1 MRNVLRKPYSPEPME
16 PSELRN
22 YFMSDLFIPELKAT
36 TKDGVLKEMAAW
48 LEAQKRVFRTALVY
62 DLLHKREGL
71 GSTGIGGGIAI
82 PHCRTIAVEK
92 LTVLCALKRDGVEY
106 GAPDKKPV
114 KIFFMVV
121 APPHDV
127 TYLVF
132 LGKLV
137 EVVNEKQLKRAI
149 FEVKTFAEFI
159 TLIAGAA

>member
-1 MRNVLRKPYSPEPME
+1 MKQ
-16 PSELRN
+16 SELQS
-22 YFMSDLFIPELKAT
+22 YFTPELFIPELKAS

-82 PHCRTIAVEK
+82 PHCRTIAVQK
-92 LTVLCALKRDGVEY
+92 LTVLCALKHAGVDF

-121 APPHDV
+121 APPQDV

-137 EVVNEKQLKRAI
+137 EVVNDRQLKRAL
-149 FEVKTFAEFI
+149 FEVTTFEEFI
-159 TLIAGAA
+159 TLVAGAA

>member
-1 MRNVLRKPYSPEPME
+1 MKQ
-16 PSELRN
+16 SELQS
-22 YFMSDLFIPELKAT
+22 YFTPELFIPELKAS
-36 TKDGVLKEMAAW
+36 TKEGVLKEMAAW
-48 LEAQKRVFRTALVY
+48 LESQKRIFRTSLVY

-82 PHCRTIAVEK
+82 PHCRTIAVQK
-92 LTVLCALKRDGVEY
+92 LTVLCALKHDGVDF

-121 APPHDV
+121 APPQDV

-137 EVVNEKQLKRAI
+137 EVVNDKQLKRAL
-149 FEVKTFAEFI
+149 FEVTSFEEFI
-159 TLIAGAA
+159 TLVAGAA

>member
-1 MRNVLRKPYSPEPME
+1 MKQ
-16 PSELRN
+16 SELQS
-22 YFMSDLFIPELKAT
+22 YFMSDLFIPELKAST
-36 TKDGVLKEMAAW
+36 RDGILKEMAAW
-48 LEAQKRVFRTALVY
+48 LEAQKRIFRTTLVY

-92 LTVLCALKRDGVEY
+92 LTVLCALKHSGVDF

-137 EVVNEKQLKRAI
+137 EVVNDKQLKRTL
-149 FEVKTFAEFI
+149 FEVKTLEEFI
-159 TLIAGAA
+159 NLIAGAA

>member
-1 MRNVLRKPYSPEPME
+1 MKQ
-16 PSELRN
+16 SELQS
-22 YFMSDLFIPELKAT
+22 YFTSDLFIPELKAS

-48 LEAQKRVFRTALVY
+48 LESKKRIFRTALVY

-82 PHCRTIAVEK
+82 PHCRTIAVER
-92 LTVLCALKRDGVEY
+92 LTVHCALKHGGIDF
-106 GAPDKKPV
+106 GAPDRKPV
-114 KIFFMVV
+114 KLFFLVV

-137 EVVNEKQLKRAI
+137 EVVNDKQLKRAL
-149 FEVKTFAEFI
+149 FEVKTFEDFT

>member
-1 MRNVLRKPYSPEPME
+1 MKQ
-16 PSELRN
+16 SELQS
-22 YFMSDLFIPELKAT
+22 YFTPELFIPELKAS

-48 LEAQKRVFRTALVY
+48 LESQKRVFRTALVY

-82 PHCRTIAVEK
+82 PHCRTIAVQK
-92 LTVLCALKRDGVEY
+92 LTVLCALKHDGVDF

-121 APPHDV
+121 APPQDV

-137 EVVNEKQLKRAI
+137 EVVNDKQLKRAL
-149 FEVKTFAEFI
+149 FEVTTFEEFI
-159 TLIAGAA
+159 TLVAGAA

>member
-1 MRNVLRKPYSPEPME
+1 MKQ
-16 PSELRN
+16 SELQS
-22 YFMSDLFIPELKAT
+22 YFTPELFIPELKAS

-71 GSTGIGGGIAI
+71 GSTGIAGGIAI
-82 PHCRTIAVEK
+82 PHCRTIAVQK
-92 LTVLCALKRDGVEY
+92 LTVLCALKHAGVDF

-121 APPHDV
+121 APPQDV

-137 EVVNEKQLKRAI
+137 EVVNDKQLKRAL
-149 FEVKTFAEFI
+149 FEVTTFEEFI
-159 TLIAGAA
+159 TLVAGAA

>member
-1 MRNVLRKPYSPEPME
+1 MKQ
-16 PSELRN
+16 SELQS
-22 YFMSDLFIPELKAT
+22 YFTPELFIPELKAS

-48 LEAQKRVFRTALVY
+48 LEEHKRVFRTALVY

-82 PHCRTIAVEK
+82 PHCRTIAVQK
-92 LTVLCALKRDGVEY
+92 LTVLCALKHAGVDF

-121 APPHDV
+121 APPQDV

-137 EVVNEKQLKRAI
+137 EVVNDKQLKRSL
-149 FEVKTFAEFI
+149 FEVTTFEEFI

>member
-1 MRNVLRKPYSPEPME
+1 MKQ
-16 PSELRN
+16 SELQS
-22 YFMSDLFIPELKAT
+22 YFTPDLFIPELKAS
-36 TKDGVLKEMAAW
+36 TKDGVLKEMAAL

-92 LTVLCALKRDGVEY
+92 LTVLCALKRGGVDF
-106 GAPDKKPV
+106 GSPDKKPV
-114 KIFFMVV
+114 KIFFVVV
-121 APPHDV
+121 APPQDV

-137 EVVNEKQLKRAI
+137 EAVNDKGLKRDL
-149 FEVKTFAEFI
+149 FEVKTFEEFI
-159 TLIAGAA
+159 NLIAGAA

>member
-1 MRNVLRKPYSPEPME
+1 MKQ
-16 PSELRN
+16 SELQS
-22 YFMSDLFIPELKAT
+22 YFTPELFIPELKAS

-48 LEAQKRVFRTALVY
+48 LEEQKRVFRTALVY

-82 PHCRTIAVEK
+82 PHCRTIAVQK
-92 LTVLCALKRDGVEY
+92 LTVLCALKHAGVDF

-121 APPHDV
+121 APPQDV

-137 EVVNEKQLKRAI
+137 EVVNDKQLKRAL
-149 FEVKTFAEFI
+149 FEVTTFEEFI

>member
-1 MRNVLRKPYSPEPME
+1 MKQ
-16 PSELRN
+16 SELQS
-22 YFMSDLFIPELKAT
+22 YFTPELFIPELKT
-36 TKDGVLKEMAAW
+36 STKDGVIKEMAAW
-48 LEAQKRVFRTALVY
+48 LESQKRVFRTALVY

-82 PHCRTIAVEK
+82 PHCRTIAVQK
-92 LTVLCALKRDGVEY
+92 LTVLCALKHAGVDF

-121 APPHDV
+121 APPQDV

-137 EVVNEKQLKRAI
+137 EVVNDKQLKRAL
-149 FEVKTFAEFI
+149 FEVTTFEEFI
-159 TLIAGAA
+159 TLVAGAA

>member
-1 MRNVLRKPYSPEPME
+1 MMSAALTLLPAPMKQ
-16 PSELRN
+16 SELQS
-22 YFMSDLFIPELKAT
+22 YFSPDLFIPALKAS

-48 LEAQKRVFRTALVY
+48 LESQKKIFRTELVY

-92 LTVLCALKRDGVEY
+92 LTVLCALKYDGVDF

-114 KIFFMVV
+114 KIFFMVA
-121 APPHDV
+121 APPQDV

-137 EVVNEKQLKRAI
+137 EVVNDKGLKREL
-149 FEVKTFAEFI
+149 FEVKTFEEFVH
-159 TLIAGAA
+159 LIAGAA

>member
-1 MRNVLRKPYSPEPME
+1 MKQ
-16 PSELRN
+16 SELQS
-22 YFMSDLFIPELKAT
+22 YFTPDLFIPELKAS
-36 TKDGVLKEMAAW
+36 TKDDVLKEMAAW
-48 LEAQKRVFRTALVY
+48 LEERKRVFRTALVY

-82 PHCRTIAVEK
+82 PHCRTIAVQK
-92 LTVLCALKRDGVEY
+92 LTVLCALKRDGIDF

-121 APPHDV
+121 APPQDV

-137 EVVNEKQLKRAI
+137 EVVNDKLLKRAL
-149 FEVKTFAEFI
+149 FEVTTFEEFI
-159 TLIAGAA
+159 TLIGGAA